1 MLYCFV
7 QREDLS
13 SREQESCAGCNPR
26 LQIRSTVTQHC
37 GEQATTM
44 GSGCVFREP
53 NMKTTKQSNRRS
65 SPREDTKKPDDSIS
79 LSPER
84 IRDGTSAKTELLNEM
99 LERENRSYYLR
110 HWGINE

>member
-1 MLYCFV
+1 
-7 QREDLS
+7 
-13 SREQESCAGCNPR
+13 
-26 LQIRSTVTQHC
+26 
-37 GEQATTM
+37 M
-44 GSGCVFREP
+44 GSGDLFREP

-65 SPREDTKKPDDSIS
+65 TPREDTKKTDESVS

-99 LERENRSYYLR
+99 LERENRSYHLR

>member
-1 MLYCFV
+1 MLCRLL

-13 SREQESCAGCNPR
+13 SREQVLCAGCKAR
-26 LQIRSTVTQHC
+26 LQIRSTVTQHG
-37 GEQATTM
+37 GEEAITM
-44 GSGCVFREP
+44 GSGYLFREP

-65 SPREDTKKPDDSIS
+65 TPREDTKKPDDSIS

-99 LERENRSYYLR
+99 LERENRSYHLR